1 MDRIDFDGAPS
12 YIKVKEITDHMQIRQ
27 RKPALE
33 NPAILRLTGDP
44 LGEQDAANL
53 RQKIYELIGS
63 GVTNVVL
70 DFHAVKHINS
80 AGLGGLISS
89 KTTLC
94 KAGGDLRIAAI
105 NQHVRKVLTITRLSE
120 ILEDHPTVEQA
131 LASFRP
137 KK

>member
-1 MDRIDFDGAPS
+1 
-12 YIKVKEITDHMQIRQ
+12 MQIRQ
-27 RKPALE
+27 RKPVPE

-44 LGEQDAANL
+44 LGEQDAARL

-131 LASFRP
+131 LASFSR